1 MKMTNI
7 AFPYLS
13 IPDNLIVKSHWTQAG
28 STSETKILVDN
39 WDYQKDIRLI
49 RTVKLSFSEIAEHL
63 SIPEDELRLKI
74 CIQYGTGQ
82 GRLPRLWL
90 GTTSYD
96 VDSTNQE
103 IQPELF
109 ITGSKLSSRIF
120 IETSVVLAAVPEN
133 PGPLSPVKFGN
144 IVWNDSFDIKLEPDD
159 SLFPVEAIS
168 FNSMFRGKLFQY
180 APWYLHFEPGSPHRD
195 ISNAVRL
202 YVNTDNIDFFDNF
215 IKKDSYIIQSVMASV
230 IGQIVY
236 YTIANNSFVDDKT
249 QYGENTVGSYV
260 LYWVEQFF
268 PQSSIRNI
276 KDMTELLDPGAFWA
290 TIYANM
296 DKGLY

>member
-1 MKMTNI
+1 M
-7 AFPYLS
+7 
-13 IPDNLIVKSHWTQAG
+13 
-28 STSETKILVDN
+28 
-39 WDYQKDIRLI
+39 
-49 RTVKLSFSEIAEHL
+49 
-63 SIPEDELRLKI
+63 
-74 CIQYGTGQ
+74 
-82 GRLPRLWL
+82 
-90 GTTSYD
+90 
-96 VDSTNQE
+96 
-103 IQPELF
+103 
-109 ITGSKLSSRIF
+109 
-120 IETSVVLAAVPEN
+120 LAAAPEN
-133 PGPLSPVKFGN
+133 PGLLSPVNFGN
-144 IVWNDSFDIKLEPDD
+144 IVWKESFNIKLEPDD
-159 SLFPVEAIS
+159 YLFPVEATS

-195 ISNAVRL
+195 ISNSVRL

-215 IKKDSYIIQSVMASV
+215 IKKDSHIIQSVMASV

-260 LYWVEQFF
+260 LFWVEQYF